1 MPCNILPHSIL
12 LATSEEIFFSSRLF
26 DLIKRCS
33 RCTQKDLSKTEIC
46 LLPPPPP
53 KKKPQ
58 GFQAVRLAAMF
69 TAKDAN
75 TYKLLC
81 PDIANRDSLKQE
93 LWN

>member
-1 MPCNILPHSIL
+1 MHTERFIQD
-12 LATSEEIFFSSRLF
+12 RDLF
-26 DLIKRCS
+26 V
-33 RCTQKDLSKTEIC
+33 T
-46 LLPPPPP
+46 PPPP